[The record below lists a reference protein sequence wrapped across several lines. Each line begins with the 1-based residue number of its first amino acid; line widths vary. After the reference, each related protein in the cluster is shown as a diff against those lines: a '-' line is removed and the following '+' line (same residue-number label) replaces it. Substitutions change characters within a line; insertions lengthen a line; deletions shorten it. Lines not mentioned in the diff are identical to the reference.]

1 MKIKRSEYGKNIEDT
16 YWRGVKAGME
26 FALNNP
32 SLAEEYRDNLPGLKA
47 IVDKLRDAMQCLAD
61 TISEVF

>member
-1 MKIKRSEYGKNIEDT
+1 MKIKRSEYEKNIEDT

>member
-1 MKIKRSEYGKNIEDT
+1 MKIKKSEYEKNIEDT

-32 SLAEEYRDNLPGLKA
+32 SLAEKYKDNVSGLKA
-47 IVDKLRDAMQCLAD
+47 IVDKLGDAMQCLAD
-61 TISEVF
+61 AISEVF